1 MRENKMIEVKYHRV
15 AITIEKELWNEVQE
29 EAKKIG
35 MSASALMRM
44 VFISYK
50 EKQKRK
56 TK

>member
-1 MRENKMIEVKYHRV
+1 MSEVKYHRV